1 MYPHEGKVVFVT
13 GAARGLGEGIA
24 ETLAADGAAV
34 VCADIADASPVA
46 ERLNRQYP
54 ERRASAVRVD
64 VSDRALVAQV
74 LEEIVAS
81 YGRLDIVV
89 NDAGISQLGPVAT
102 TLADMEPGHADRM
115 IDVNL
120 RGTIH
125 VNAEV
130 VRHLPKGSGR
140 IINVAS
146 QWGRVAHPLFAVYSA
161 TKAGVVGLT
170 QALAL
175 ELAADGITVNCI
187 CPGRMR
193 TPMVEEAY
201 RKRATAAGR
210 PESDVDRMIAENAA
224 NNIPLGRMGT
234 PVDVGAMV
242 SWIASEAAG
251 FTTGAAFNITGG
263 ETLF

>member
-1 MYPHEGKVVFVT
+1 MYSHEGKVALVT

-24 ETLAADGAAV
+24 RALAADGASV

-54 ERRASAVRVD
+54 DRRAGAVHID
-64 VSDRALVAQV
+64 VTDRAMVARVLAQV
-74 LEEIVAS
+74 VAS

-89 NDAGISQLGPVAT
+89 NDAGIAQIGPLAT
-102 TLADMEPGHADRM
+102 TLADMDPAHADRM

-125 VNAEV
+125 VNAEA
-130 VRHLPKGSGR
+130 VRYLPKGSGR
-140 IINVAS
+140 IINLAS
-146 QWGRVAHPLFAVYSA
+146 QWGRAAHPNFAVYSA

-170 QALAL
+170 QSLAL

-193 TPMVEEAY
+193 TPLVEEAY
-201 RKRATAAGR
+201 RKRAVAAGR
-210 PESDVDRMIAENAA
+210 PESDADSMIAETAA
-224 NNIPLGRMGT
+224 GIIPLRRMGT
-234 PVDVGAMV
+234 AEDVGAMV

-251 FTTGAAFNITGG
+251 FTTGAAFNVTGG